1 MYGRKISHKCNY
13 VIFSV
18 GFYVICA
25 GCDDNQRS
33 QMSHDNIPKN
43 QSYQYRLIQNIKVQI
58 FLCSV
63 FIIRYLWNIH

>member
-43 QSYQYRLIQNIKVQI
+43 QSYQYRLIQNM
-58 FLCSV
+58 
-63 FIIRYLWNIH
+63 